1 MATKRKLGRP
11 TKFKKDYCQQLI
23 DHMSQGLSF
32 DTFAGRISVNP
43 DSLYEWVN
51 KHETFSE
58 AKKIGTAKRNFL
70 VERMYVQAATGA
82 LIKDINGKP
91 LKPNPAMMIYWTKNT
106 LGWSD
111 KVEQSFNEATTAA
124 FQLKYKIDE

>member
-1 MATKRKLGRP
+1 MKKRGRP
-11 TKFKKDYCQQLI
+11 TRYQKEYCQQLI

-43 DSLYEWVN
+43 DSLYEWV
-51 KHETFSE
+51 KVHSAFSE

-70 VERMYVQAATGA
+70 VESMYVQAATGA
-82 LIKDINGKP
+82 EVRDTKGRV

-106 LGWSD
+106 IGWSD
-111 KVEQSFNEATTAA
+111 KVEQSFDENTASI